1 MSTDQ
6 RVKVYFKSL
15 LQEPD
20 AAGFFVPSEHCWAEP
35 RNADDGGGTYIIRNT
50 GFAIPF
56 AFEDVVRAQL
66 NTEGLLQVVE
76 IEQLTPGWV
85 AWIAVPPGSGEARK
99 RALVD
104 LVGDGHT
111 CAEGGDDMLRI
122 AWGEEFTRKE
132 LEERFRK
139 YKDWMTGYMLF
150 TVEQRAELLQEAVD
164 FNLELREPVH
174 TDYWAADDPAW
185 RGLGVDTP
193 EFLARVQRLV
203 YEDPAILATIRM
215 NRQADVVA
223 WLGPPRLDEF
233 GNVIPL
239 PELVQPWPGLR

>member
-6 RVKVYFKSL
+6 RVKIFFKSL

-35 RNADDGGGTYIIRNT
+35 IQADEGGGTFAMRTT
-50 GFAIPF
+50 GYGIPF
-56 AFEDVVRAQL
+56 TVDDIVRAQL
-66 NTEGLLQVVE
+66 NSEGELQVVS
-76 IEQLTPGWV
+76 IERLTPGWV
-85 AWIAVPPGSGEARK
+85 AWVALPPHSGDLRREALLELLGVGSFA
-99 RALVD
+99 
-104 LVGDGHT
+104 
-111 CAEGGDDMLRI
+111 AEGGEDMLRI
-122 AWGEEFTRKE
+122 AWGEEISRKE
-132 LEERFRK
+132 LEARFRK
-139 YKDWMTGYMLF
+139 YQDWMNGYMLL

-164 FNLELREPVH
+164 LKLEMREPVQ

-193 EFLARVQRLV
+193 EFLARVQRMV

-215 NRQADVVA
+215 NKQADVVA
-223 WLGPPRLDEF
+223 WLGPPQLDEF

-239 PELVQPWPGLR
+239 PQLVEPWPGLR